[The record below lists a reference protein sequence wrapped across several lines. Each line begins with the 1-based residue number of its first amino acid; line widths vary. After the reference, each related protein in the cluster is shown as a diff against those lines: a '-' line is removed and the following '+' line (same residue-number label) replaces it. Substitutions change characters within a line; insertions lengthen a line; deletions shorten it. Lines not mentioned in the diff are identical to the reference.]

1 MLNTI
6 LTHNIFQMPELPE
19 VEIVKQSLAKNIQ
32 KKKIKKV
39 IIKNRNL
46 RFKIP
51 LKFEELLQD
60 KIIKKVTRFSKYLI
74 LNFSGGS
81 FCLIHLGMSGTIHL
95 IKKKSLNKF
104 TNVSFY
110 NSPSLP
116 KKHNHVEIQFKNLK
130 IVYNDPRR
138 FGFFR
143 FIENKQDLIDRFSHL
158 GPEPFFK
165 NFNLK
170 YLLKYFSNK
179 KRNIKSFLIDQKFVS
194 GIGNIYA
201 SEILFLSKIN
211 PKTYAIRLSKEDC
224 KKIIFFS
231 KRVLKKAI
239 KKGGSS
245 IRDFKDVL
253 GQSGN
258 FQKEFNVYQRENLNC
273 LRNKCAG
280 TIKKIFISNRSTFFC
295 NTCQK

>member
-1 MLNTI
+1 
-6 LTHNIFQMPELPE
+6 MPELPE
-19 VEIVKQSLAKNIQ
+19 VEIVKQSLAKKIQ
-32 KKKIKKV
+32 QKKIKKV

-51 LKFEELLQD
+51 LKFEELLQN
-60 KIIKKVTRFSKYLI
+60 KIVKKVTRFSKYLI
-74 LNFSGGS
+74 LNFSDGS

-95 IKKKSLNKF
+95 IKKNNFNNF
-104 TNVSFY
+104 TNTSFY
-110 NSPSLP
+110 NSPNLP
-116 KKHNHVEIQFKNLK
+116 KTHNHVEIQFQDLK
-130 IVYNDPRR
+130 VIYNDPRR
-138 FGFFR
+138 FGFFK
-143 FIENKQDLIDRFSHL
+143 FINDKQELRDRFNHL

-170 YLLKYFSNK
+170 YLLMYFFNK
-179 KRNIKSFLIDQKFVS
+179 KKDIKSFLLDQKFVS

-211 PKTYAIRLSKEDC
+211 PTTHAMKLSKEDC

-231 KRVLKKAI
+231 KSVLKKAI

-245 IRDFKDVL
+245 IRDFKNTS

-258 FQKEFNVYQRENLNC
+258 FQKEFKVYQRENLNC
-273 LRNKCAG
+273 LRNKCLG
-280 TIKKIFISNRSTFFC
+280 KVKKIFISNRSTFFC
-295 NTCQK
+295 NICQK